1 MSRVH
6 HLLID
11 AEYTFVGVENEI
23 LREEDVYGLDTL
35 AADDIDDI
43 RDIGRFAVVYNAPG
57 YLPECEPVY
66 FDDEAE
72 AEQYVRECRLSD
84 EDNRTTGYVYDIV
97 DMAQ

>member
-11 AEYTFVGVENEI
+11 AEYTLVGIEAEI
-23 LREEDVYGLDTL
+23 LREEDDAVLETYF
-35 AADDIDDI
+35 ADDI
-43 RDIGRFAVVYNAPG
+43 RELGRFAVVYNAPG

-66 FDDEAE
+66 FDDEAD
-72 AEQYVRECRLSD
+72 AEQYVRECRLAD
-84 EDNRTTGYVYDIV
+84 EDARTTGYVYDIV